1 MEKLHPYNS
10 LLWSFILCISYVQ
23 LVHTLKI
30 PGQSVILFT
39 FNILTENII
48 FFTCPDIYHFY
59 CSLFLKIY
67 VFLGCYFLSTWTIRI
82 YFIMSC
88 RICPLMMNFISFCSS
103 ENVFIFPLFLKENDT
118 FLLNEAFWVDSSFS
132 SLKMLF
138 HCLLSFI
145 TSDEKFI
152 IIQITVPR
160 YVRVFSLAAFKICL
174 YGLCSEVRLGSFL
187 KLSCLNSQEL
197 WRI

>member
-1 MEKLHPYNS
+1 MYIICITCTYIENPRPECYTFYFQHLNRKYNLFYLS
-10 LLWSFILCISYVQ
+10 RYLSFL
-23 LVHTLKI
+23 
-30 PGQSVILFT
+30 
-39 FNILTENII
+39 
-48 FFTCPDIYHFY
+48 
-59 CSLFLKIY
+59 LFLISKDLC
-67 VFLGCYFLSTWTIRI
+67 FLGCYFLSTWTIRI

-118 FLLNEAFWVDSSFS
+118 FLLDGAFWVDSSFN

-174 YGLCSEVRLGSFL
+174 YVLCSEVRLGSFL